1 MKRPQVIAANK
12 IDAVYEG
19 DEDPVQKIRDE
30 FEPQGMKV
38 FAISAVSGKGLKE
51 LLYYVKQLLDTID
64 KEPVIFEQE
73 FFPEDVLITENLP
86 YTVARDED
94 DAHVFIIEGP
104 KIEKCLVIQIWI
116 LKRDFYSSRSS

>member
-1 MKRPQVIAANK
+1 MRGTKTQYRKSVT
-12 IDAVYEG
+12 
-19 DEDPVQKIRDE
+19 E

-38 FAISAVSGKGLKE
+38 FAISAQSGKRLKE

-73 FFPEDVLITENLP
+73 FFPEDGTDYRKSSIYSCSYED
-86 YTVARDED
+86 ADE
-94 DAHVFIIEGP
+94 HVFIEETERL
-104 KIEKCLVIQIWI
+104 KKCLVIQIWI

>member
-1 MKRPQVIAANK
+1 MCIRDSDIYKINKELEAYDPELMKRPQVIAANK

-73 FFPEDVLITENLP
+73 FFPCLL
-86 YTVARDED
+86 YT
-94 DAHVFIIEGP
+94 
-104 KIEKCLVIQIWI
+104 
-116 LKRDFYSSRSS
+116 SRCV